1 MIRLS
6 LISLVVTVF
15 AAPAGAD
22 GLPLF
27 ASDEILDIVI
37 EAPMKTI
44 VGDRD
49 ERPVVDGI
57 ISYTN
62 SSGETVS
69 LDITLT
75 TRGKSRLAYCSFPPL
90 SLNLK
95 KKQAKGTLF
104 EGQNKLKIV
113 THCKKGSKH
122 ERYLQQEYGIY
133 KGFNVLSDYSF
144 RTRWLNVT
152 YRDTERDNDEN
163 IFPGFFIESDN
174 EVAARHNM
182 EKYKPA
188 QINPAQL
195 EITQASRYS
204 MYQFLIANTD
214 WSMLKGPPEEGCC
227 HNGKVIY
234 TPGTTS
240 DWIVL
245 PYDFDQAG
253 LINTSYSSPSPAL
266 NLRSVRQR
274 LYRGRCMNLPELDNT
289 IAAFNEHRAEI
300 EAGLMSKVDHKGT
313 VRSMSGYIED
323 FYEIINDPKKKQRM
337 IADKCLGKGQT
348 RG

>member
-1 MIRLS
+1 

-274 LYRGRCMNLPELDNT
+274 LYRGR
-289 IAAFNEHRAEI
+289 
-300 EAGLMSKVDHKGT
+300 
-313 VRSMSGYIED
+313 
-323 FYEIINDPKKKQRM
+323 
-337 IADKCLGKGQT
+337 
-348 RG
+348 